1 MFSLFLDT
9 TDVDFNQRLKK
20 FINQKNSIHKDIS
33 SEVESIISE
42 IKEKGDKAIIR
53 FNNKFDL
60 RKVKGTSELIY

>member
-1 MFSLFLDT
+1 MFSLLLDSAE
-9 TDVDFNQRLKK
+9 VDFNQNLKK
-20 FINQKNSIHKDIS
+20 FINQRNSIDNDVS

-60 RKVKGTSELIY
+60 R